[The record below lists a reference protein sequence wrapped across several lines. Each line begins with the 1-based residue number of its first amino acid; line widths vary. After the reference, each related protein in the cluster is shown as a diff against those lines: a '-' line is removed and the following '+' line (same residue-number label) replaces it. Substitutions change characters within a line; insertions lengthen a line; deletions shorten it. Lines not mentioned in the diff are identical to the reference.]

1 MRTELPERA
10 RMRSPGSVEDRS
22 RSPVLF
28 AGHRGLPRGGW
39 LPGSDRHR
47 FSRHPAIRLVASLFF
62 LSLSATIAA
71 PAPETEQS
79 PPETR
84 RSEPVAAGIEHVEIR
99 RGDFGRGIGPDRW
112 TINVLILD
120 PSKTKLSLGRALDR
134 GVGTETPSSIA
145 ARRGAL
151 AATNGGYFRTEGA
164 YRGEPAG
171 ILALAGK
178 VLSEPARKRPGLAV
192 ANTAGKT
199 RLAVVDVDFGAEVVP
214 AKGAR
219 RRVDGVN
226 RPRLD
231 DELILYTPEF
241 NGSTLTGPTGAEAVV
256 AGGRIRS
263 VRDGRGD
270 AAIPSGGWVASG
282 HGASRAW
289 VLKNMKE
296 GARVELKS
304 RVRLRPSPPFT
315 PEFVIGG
322 GPRLVRGGRPAAGSD
337 PGIYP
342 EGFAA
347 ARHPRTAVGVRADG
361 RILLV
366 TVDGRQ
372 PERSIGMTVAEL
384 ASLLIELG
392 AVEAVNMDGGGS
404 TAMVIRGRVVN
415 SPSDLTGER
424 AVGDA
429 LLIFLR

>member
-1 MRTELPERA
+1 M
-10 RMRSPGSVEDRS
+10 MFPGPAGDRS
-22 RSPVLF
+22 RVLSSF
-28 AGHRGLPRGGW
+28 AWHR
-39 LPGSDRHR
+39 
-47 FSRHPAIRLVASLFF
+47 SLF
-62 LSLSATIAA
+62 LTLALLALPLNSAA
-71 PAPETEQS
+71 PAPETPQS
-79 PPETR
+79 RPETR
-84 RSEPVAAGIEHVEIR
+84 RFEAVAPGVEHTEIR

-112 TINVLILD
+112 TVNVLVID
-120 PSKTKLSLGRALDR
+120 PSKTKIALGRALDR

-151 AATNGGYFRTEGA
+151 AATNGGYFRTEGV

-178 VLSEPARKRPGLAV
+178 VLSEPSRRRPGLAV
-192 ANTAGKT
+192 SNAGGRT
-199 RLAVVDVDFGAEVVP
+199 RLAVVDVDFAAEVAP
-214 AKGAR
+214 AKGPR
-219 RRVDGVN
+219 RRIDGIN
-226 RPRLD
+226 RPRLNG
-231 DELILYTPEF
+231 ELILYTPEF
-241 NGSTLTGPTGAEAVV
+241 SPTTLTGPSGAEAVV
-256 AGGRIRS
+256 SGSRIRS

-270 AAIPSGGWVASG
+270 AAIPTGGWVVSG
-282 HGASRAW
+282 HGDSRAW

-296 GARVELKS
+296 GARAELKS
-304 RVRLRPSPPFT
+304 RVRLRPSPPFA
-315 PEFVIGG
+315 PEFVLGG
-322 GPRLVRGGRPAAGSD
+322 GPRLVRGGRPAAASD

-361 RILLV
+361 RVLLV

-372 PERSIGMTVAEL
+372 PEMSVGMTIAEL

-404 TAMVIRGRVVN
+404 TAMVVRGRVVN

-429 LLIFLR
+429 LLVFLR

>member
-1 MRTELPERA
+1 MPEGPA
-10 RMRSPGSVEDRS
+10 EDRS
-22 RSPVLF
+22 QAGSQSAKRRALIISFVLLALPLCF
-28 AGHRGLPRGGW
+28 A
-39 LPGSDRHR
+39 
-47 FSRHPAIRLVASLFF
+47 A
-62 LSLSATIAA
+62 ATLE
-71 PAPETEQS
+71 PPEN

-84 RSEPVAAGIEHVEIR
+84 RVEAIAPGVEHIEIR

-112 TINVLILD
+112 TVNVLILD
-120 PSKTKLSLGRALDR
+120 PSKTRLFLGRALDM

-145 ARRGAL
+145 ARLGAL
-151 AATNGGYFRTEGA
+151 AATNGGYFRTEGV

-178 VLSEPARKRPGLAV
+178 VLSEPTRKRPGLAFSN
-192 ANTAGKT
+192 AGGKT
-199 RLAVVDVDFGAEVVP
+199 RLAVVDVDFAAEVVP
-214 AKGAR
+214 AKGAG

-241 NGSTLTGPTGAEAVV
+241 NRTTLTGPSGAEAVV
-256 AGGRIRS
+256 AAGRIRS

-270 AAIPSGGWVASG
+270 AAIPPGSWVVSG

-296 GARVELKS
+296 GARAELKS
-304 RVRLRPSPPFT
+304 RVRLRPSPPFA
-315 PEFVIGG
+315 PEFVLGG
-322 GPRLVRGGRPAAGSD
+322 GPRLVRGGRPAADSD

-361 RILLV
+361 RILIV

-372 PERSIGMTVAEL
+372 PEMSVGMTIAEL
-384 ASLLIELG
+384 ACLLIELG

-404 TAMVIRGRVVN
+404 TAMVVRGRVVS

-429 LLIFLR
+429 LLVFLR

>member
-1 MRTELPERA
+1 MTLPGPA
-10 RMRSPGSVEDRS
+10 EDRGRAPS
-22 RSPVLF
+22 S
-28 AGHRGLPRGGW
+28 
-39 LPGSDRHR
+39 SDRR
-47 FSRHPAIRLVASLFF
+47 RSLF
-62 LSLSATIAA
+62 LALALLALTINPAA
-71 PAPETEQS
+71 PAQEATQG

-84 RSEPVAAGIEHVEIR
+84 RVESVAPGVEHIEIR

-120 PSKTKLSLGRALDR
+120 PSKTKIALGRALDK

-151 AATNGGYFRTEGA
+151 AATNGGYFRTEGV

-178 VLSEPARKRPGLAV
+178 VLSEPSRRRPGLACS
-192 ANTAGKT
+192 NAGGRT
-199 RLAVVDVDFGAEVVP
+199 RLAVVDVDFAAEVVT
-214 AKGAR
+214 AKGAKR
-219 RRVDGVN
+219 RIDGIN

-241 NGSTLTGPTGAEAVV
+241 NRTTLTGPSGAEAVV
-256 AGGRIRS
+256 AAGRIRS
-263 VRDGRGD
+263 VRNGPGD
-270 AAIPSGGWVASG
+270 AAIPKGGWVVSG

-296 GARVELKS
+296 GARAELKS
-304 RVRLRPSPPFT
+304 RVRLRPLPPFP
-315 PEFVIGG
+315 PEFVLGG
-322 GPRLVRGGRPAAGSD
+322 GPRLVRGGRPAAASD

-347 ARHPRTAVGVRADG
+347 ARHPRTAVGVRTDG
-361 RILLV
+361 RVLLV

-372 PERSIGMTVAEL
+372 PELSVGMTIAEL

-404 TAMVIRGRVVN
+404 TAMVVRGRVVN

-429 LLIFLR
+429 LLVFLR